1 MTSAMPK
8 LKGSEIAAK
17 ITAETNFKNI
27 LKAYKSEKTT
37 AFGVEFENKNSN
49 GLVENVFGVKLG
61 DRLIS
66 LIVPLFCTSKTISF
80 NFSYFNTLRSI
91 LPKEYSD
98 LEDND
103 LLNLI
108 QCPLYYLDEEIGEI
122 IFLQLV
128 NLNDWFE
135 FGLKGKNGKSVYF
148 WIDQLPH
155 RCALTLKS
163 LKSSVFVKLLDSYNT
178 KELKTLCLEYA
189 TNFHKQFAD
198 IGQRGEVTK
207 IKNIATGLYAQIR
220 TYLLLKDAGYAVTM
234 EWDTK
239 KDYLGIDI
247 LFTIN
252 ETQINI
258 DVKSTKDD
266 NLKISKNH
274 KETDFYAVCTWE
286 KAEPKLMGFLYKYH
300 FWKSDILGSKGP
312 EQIREDLYSK
322 PLKSIKKDLTTI
334 DKLYNIVQ
342 NYNRLKLKR
351 GAHLFNQQ

>member
-1 MTSAMPK
+1 MTQAMPK
-8 LKGSEIAAK
+8 LKSTEIAAK
-17 ITAETNFKNI
+17 ITAESNFKNI
-27 LKAYKSEKTT
+27 LKAYKSDKTT
-37 AFGVEFENKNSN
+37 AFVVEFENKNSN
-49 GLVENVFGVKLG
+49 GLVENIFGIQLG

-66 LIVPLFCTSKTISF
+66 LIVPLFCTAKTISF
-80 NFSYFNTLRSI
+80 NFSYFNTIRNV
-91 LPKEYSD
+91 LPKEYQD

-108 QCPLYYLDEEIGEI
+108 QCPLYFLDEEVGDV
-122 IFLQLV
+122 IFLQMV
-128 NLNDWFE
+128 NLNDWFDQ
-135 FGLKGKNGKSVYF
+135 GMKGKNGKSVYF
-148 WIDQLPH
+148 WIEQLPH

-163 LKSSVFVKLLDSYNT
+163 LKSSIFVKLLDSYNN
-178 KELKTLCLEYA
+178 KELKALCLEYA

-198 IGQRGEVTK
+198 IGQRSEITK

-220 TYLLLKDAGYAVTM
+220 TYLILKDAGYAVTM

-266 NLKISKNH
+266 ILKISKNH

-286 KAEPKLMGFLYKYH
+286 KTEPKLLGFLFKYH
-300 FWKSDILGSKGP
+300 FWKSELLGSKAP

-322 PLKSIKKDLTTI
+322 PIKSIKKDLTTI

-342 NYNRLKLKR
+342 NYNRLRLKR
-351 GAHLFNQQ
+351 GTHLFNAQ